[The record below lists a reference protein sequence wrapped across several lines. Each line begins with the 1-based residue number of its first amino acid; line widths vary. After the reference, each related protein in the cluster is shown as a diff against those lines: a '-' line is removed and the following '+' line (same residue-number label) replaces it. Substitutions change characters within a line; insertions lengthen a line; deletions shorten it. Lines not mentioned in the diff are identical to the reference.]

1 MVTLTNPD
9 YPHTAVITRTANAE
23 HPPFTAT
30 TSTLW
35 SGAVDCQT
43 GNTGSSFK
51 RESVFV
57 SDYIIYSEQINVE
70 LQQGDLITVTK
81 GTGST
86 PINCTIQQS
95 STEDVWEVDGKKYG
109 TTIWANRVNA

>member
-9 YPHTAVITRTANAE
+9 YPHYAVISRSSNDE
-23 HPPFTAT
+23 QPPFTV
-30 TSTLW
+30 TSTTLW
-35 SGAVDCQT
+35 EGDVDCQI
-43 GNTGSSFK
+43 GNSGGTSK

-70 LQQGDLITVTK
+70 LQAGDLVTVTRGE
-81 GTGST
+81 GTT
-86 PINCTIQQS
+86 PFDCTVQQS